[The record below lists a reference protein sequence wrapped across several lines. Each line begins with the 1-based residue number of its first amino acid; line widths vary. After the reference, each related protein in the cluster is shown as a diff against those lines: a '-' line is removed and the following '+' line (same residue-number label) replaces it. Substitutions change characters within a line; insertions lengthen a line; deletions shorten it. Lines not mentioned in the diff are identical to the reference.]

1 MKGSAEKV
9 LGLLLA
15 LLLLGILTARVS
27 SRLSDSPDLRSTQQG
42 QLVHIHQPRLAH
54 NFGKF
59 PLSFEV
65 NRGQTDSQVKFLS
78 RGSGYAVFLTGNGA
92 VLSLRKPSAA
102 GRQLSASLQLPVA
115 SSLSWPATKSAPRTM
130 DTLIAPLFQNPKSQI
145 QVPPALSDQKPAP
158 TTVRLKLVG
167 ANPAAKVTGLDE
179 LPGKSNYFIGN
190 DPKKWRTNIPT
201 YATVR
206 YQDLYPGVDLIY
218 YGNLRQLE
226 YDFVVAPGADPS
238 CVRLRFRGTGKLR
251 IDDKGDLVLGADGD
265 EVRLRKPQVYQDAG
279 RTRKAVEGRYWMAA
293 ADTISFRVGDYDRR
307 KPLVIDPVLMYS
319 TYLGGEDVDIGT
331 SIAVDSAGNAYITGY
346 TEGDFPTKNPL
357 QPDYDADD
365 DMAFVSKI
373 NPSGSALMYSTYLGG
388 YQGNPGYGIAVDSA
402 GNAYVT
408 GSTTSSNFP
417 TVNPLQPHLEGDA
430 NAFVAKLNPTGSA
443 LVYSTYLGGSV
454 DDVGMGIAV
463 DSSGNAHVTGFT
475 ESTNFPTKNPLQ
487 PTYGSGY
494 NNAFV
499 AKINP
504 SGSALVYSTYLGG
517 SVDEVGFGI
526 AVDSS
531 GDTYVTG
538 LSGSPDFPTKNPLQP
553 TLGGGYDAFVAK
565 INPSGSALRYSTYLG
580 GGGTDVGY
588 GIAVDSSGNAYVVGA
603 TASTNFPTKN
613 PLQPVYGGGGDAFV
627 AKINPSGSALVYST
641 YLGGSEDDAGMGI
654 AVDSSGNANVT
665 GYTYSTNF
673 PTTAGAFQTS
683 LAGPEAT
690 NAFLTALAPSG
701 SALGYSTYLGGSASD
716 FGYGIALDT
725 LGNAYLTGWA
735 FSSNFP
741 TTAAAFQT
749 TFGGVSDVFVA
760 KFENKPQA
768 QVANLANA
776 VKALVSTGTLSPG
789 LGQFL
794 LAPLDAALS
803 ASDGGRALAAIRDLQ
818 EFIAQVRPLVN
829 FRALTPAEGQTLI
842 NAANSVITALGG

>member
-9 LGLLLA
+9 VGLVLA
-15 LLLLGILTARVS
+15 LLLLGMLTAKVS
-27 SRLSDSPDLRSTQQG
+27 SRLSDSPDLHSTQQD

-54 NFGKF
+54 NFGKL

-65 NRGQTDSQVKFLS
+65 NRGQADSQVKFLA
-78 RGSGYAVFLTGNGA
+78 RGSGYALFLTGNEA

-102 GRQLSASLQLPVA
+102 GRQLSVNLRLPFA
-115 SSLSWPATKSAPRTM
+115 SSLPWPATKKLPRTM
-130 DTLIAPLFQNPKSQI
+130 DTLIPPLLQNPKSQV
-145 QVPPALSDQKPAP
+145 QVPPAFSNQMPAP
-158 TTVRLKLVG
+158 TTVCLKLVD
-167 ANPAAKVTGLDE
+167 ANPKAKVVGLNE
-179 LPGKSNYFIGN
+179 LPGRSNYFIGN

-218 YGNLRQLE
+218 YGNPRQLE

-238 CVRLRFRGTGKLR
+238 RVRLRFRGAGKLR
-251 IDDKGDLVLGADGD
+251 IDDKGDMVVGANGA
-265 EVRLRKPQVYQDAG
+265 EVRFEKPQVYQNVS

-293 ADTISFRVGDYDRR
+293 ANTIGFRVGDYDRS
-307 KPLVIDPVLMYS
+307 KPLVIDPVLAYS
-319 TYLGGEDVDIGT
+319 TYLGGEEEDVGT
-331 SIAVDSAGNAYITGY
+331 GIAVDNAGNAYVTGY
-346 TEGDFPTKNPL
+346 TEGDFPTLNPL
-357 QPDYDADD
+357 QPYQSADD
-365 DMAFVSKI
+365 TAFVTKI
-373 NPSGSALMYSTYLGG
+373 NSSGSALVYSTYLGG
-388 YQGNPGYGIAVDSA
+388 DFGNPGYGIAVDSA

-417 TVNPLQPHLEGDA
+417 TLNPLQPHLEGEA

-463 DSSGNAHVTGFT
+463 DNAGNAHVTGGT

-487 PTYGSGY
+487 PTYGGGY

-517 SVDEVGFGI
+517 SVDEAGFGI

-538 LSGSPDFPTKNPLQP
+538 LAGSPDFPTKNPLQP
-553 TLGGGYDAFVAK
+553 ALGGGYDAFVAK

-580 GGGTDVGY
+580 GSGTDVGY
-588 GIAVDSSGNAYVVGA
+588 GIAVDSSANAYVVGA
-603 TASTNFPTKN
+603 TASTNFPTRN

-641 YLGGSEDDAGMGI
+641 YLGGSANDLGLGI
-654 AVDSSGNANVT
+654 AVDNSGNANVT
-665 GYTYSTNF
+665 GYTNSTNF

-683 LAGPEAT
+683 PAGPEAT

-749 TFGGVSDVFVA
+749 TFGGASDVFVA

-768 QVANLANA
+768 QVANLADA
-776 VKALVSTGTLSPG
+776 VKAFMSTGTLNPG
-789 LGQFL
+789 LGQYL
-794 LAPLDAALS
+794 LAPLNAALAALGGGS
-803 ASDGGRALAAIRDLQ
+803 AIAAIRDLQ
-818 EFIAQVRPLVN
+818 EFIAQVRLLVV
-829 FRALTPAEGQTLI
+829 FRVLTATEGQTLI
-842 NAANSVITALGG
+842 NAANSVITALGS